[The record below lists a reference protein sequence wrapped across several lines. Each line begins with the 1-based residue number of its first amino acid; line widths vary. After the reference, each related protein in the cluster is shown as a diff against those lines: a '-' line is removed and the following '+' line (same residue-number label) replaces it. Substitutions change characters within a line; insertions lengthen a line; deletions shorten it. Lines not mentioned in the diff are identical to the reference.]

1 MEKYI
6 QLAKELKMEGA
17 ILIAPQQVYF
27 DKRVILK
34 CRWGCDSK
42 GADNLKCGS
51 RGTTYNERVEIIRCY
66 THILF
71 LHSHNSREL
80 TRATLEIE
88 RAAFLDGYYF
98 ASAIR
103 CCCFCDHCSLEQGKV
118 CPYPEK
124 IRPCDQLFGINMYKT
139 ARQLGFP
146 CQVLQ
151 TKDEQQNRY
160 GLVLID

>member
-1 MEKYI
+1 MKKYI
-6 QLAKELKMEGA
+6 QLAKELNMKDA
-17 ILIAPQQVYF
+17 IVITPQQVYF
-27 DKRVILK
+27 DKRVVLK

-42 GADNLKCGS
+42 GSDNLRCGA
-51 RGTTYNERVEIIRCY
+51 RDTTYDERIEIIRCY
-66 THILF
+66 TRILF
-71 LHSHNSREL
+71 LYSHNAREL
-80 TRATLEIE
+80 TGASLEIE

-103 CCCFCDHCSLEQGKV
+103 CCCFCDTCILEQGKD

-124 IRPCDQLFGINMYKT
+124 IRPCDQLFGIDMYKT

-146 CQVLQ
+146 CHVLQ
-151 TKDEQQNRY
+151 NRDEQQNRY

>member
-6 QLAKELKMEGA
+6 QLAKKLKMEDA
-17 ILIAPQQVYF
+17 ILITAQQVYF

-34 CRWGCDSK
+34 CRWGCEYK
-42 GADNLKCGS
+42 GDDNPRCGP
-51 RGTTYNERVEIIRCY
+51 RGTTYEERIEIIRCY

-71 LHSHNSREL
+71 LHSHDAREL
-80 TRATLEIE
+80 TRAVLEIE

-103 CCCFCDHCSLEQGKV
+103 CCCFCGQCILEQGKD

-124 IRPCDQLFGINMYKT
+124 IRPCDQLFGIDMYKT
-139 ARQLGFP
+139 ARQLGFQ

-151 TKDEQQNRY
+151 NKDEQQNRY